1 VICSSAPSSRA
12 AGEIWLGGTGFT
24 NMCCVSTPMYV
35 SASKGT
41 RPVNISYMMTPSA

>member
-1 VICSSAPSSRA
+1 MSSSAPSSRP
-12 AGEIWLGGTGFT
+12 AGMTWLGGTGCT
-24 NMCCVSTPMYV
+24 YMCWVSTPMYV